1 MHPHI
6 VAAPWIQYVVPI
18 VGVALVLAVRI
29 RRMRAARRL
38 RLETLW
44 ILPAVYVAMVAALFH
59 AYPPTPTGWLWCALA
74 VVVGAAI
81 GWYRGTMMTI
91 SVDPVTHKL
100 NQRSS
105 PAALI
110 LLVGLVVARRLVGYE
125 FSSAG
130 RVALLATGIGL
141 SLGIGLLVATRL
153 EMTLRGRRLLREA
166 RAAGSLQTL
175 G

>member
-6 VAAPWIQYVVPI
+6 VAAPWMQYVVPA
-18 VGVALVLAVRI
+18 VGLALVFAIRI

-44 ILPAVYVAMVAALFH
+44 ILPAVYVAIVAALFY
-59 AYPPTPTGWLWCALA
+59 AYPPTPTGRLWCALA

-91 SVDPVTHKL
+91 SVDPATHQL

-105 PAALI
+105 PAAVI
-110 LLVGLVVARRLVGYE
+110 LLVGLVVARRVVGYE
-125 FSSAG
+125 LSSAG

-153 EMTLRGRRLLREA
+153 EMTLRGKRLLRAA
-166 RAAGSLQTL
+166 RAARPLPTL